1 MTDTAGVIRKA
12 VKLILAEE
20 KLHRE
25 ALIECAR
32 RKREL
37 HELLD
42 ALTPTMSTSASQS
55 FRAAAAALET
65 NK

>member
-1 MTDTAGVIRKA
+1 MPDARAAIRKA
-12 VKLILAEE
+12 VKTILEEE
-20 KLHRE
+20 KFHRD

-37 HELLD
+37 HECID
-42 ALTPTMSTSASQS
+42 ELTPVMSTSASQS

-65 NK
+65 KP